1 MEMFSL
7 LSGDTLRLLA
17 RELRSGRLV
26 PPYRALAL
34 QRWLDAERS
43 QRAAAG
49 LSDLQAQAFVPAQ
62 MAVLLGALAD
72 ERDQAELNI
81 ERCVQ
86 IVATGPDDPAGERR
100 DTSAVVQSMF
110 ASATESVYVAGFAI
124 YQGREVF
131 QVLADRME
139 QLPNLAVRMFVNIGR
154 TQNDTSREGDI
165 VQRFRQ
171 RFQTQEWPSG
181 KRLPQLF
188 YDGRALVTDG
198 PKRASF
204 HAKAVVVDHRH
215 LFVTSAN
222 FTEAAQERNIE
233 IGVCLHSSPLA
244 LKLET
249 FLDGLVSSQKL
260 TPLNLPPPL

>member
-1 MEMFSL
+1 MEMFSC
-7 LSGDTLRLLA
+7 LSSDTLRLLA
-17 RELRSGRLV
+17 SELRSGRLV

-34 QRWLDAERS
+34 QRWLDVAPSE
-43 QRAAAG
+43 RAAGG
-49 LSDLQAQAFVPAQ
+49 LSDLHTQAFVPAQ
-62 MAVLLGALAD
+62 LAVLLEALAV
-72 ERDQAELNI
+72 ERDQADFNV

-86 IVATGPDDPAGERR
+86 MVATGPEDPAGERR

-110 ASATESVYVAGFAI
+110 AGATESVYIAGFAI

-139 QLPNLAVRMFVNIGR
+139 QLPNLTVRMFVNIGR
-154 TQNDTSREGDI
+154 TQNDTSRESEI

-171 RFQTQEWPSG
+171 RFQTREWPPG
-181 KRLPQLF
+181 RRLPQLF
-188 YDGRALVTDG
+188 YDNRALTTDA
-198 PKRASF
+198 PKRSSF
-204 HAKAVVVDHRH
+204 HAKAVVVDHKQ

-244 LKLET
+244 QKLEA
-249 FLDGLVSSQKL
+249 FLDGLVASQKL
-260 TPLNLPPPL
+260 TPLTLPPR